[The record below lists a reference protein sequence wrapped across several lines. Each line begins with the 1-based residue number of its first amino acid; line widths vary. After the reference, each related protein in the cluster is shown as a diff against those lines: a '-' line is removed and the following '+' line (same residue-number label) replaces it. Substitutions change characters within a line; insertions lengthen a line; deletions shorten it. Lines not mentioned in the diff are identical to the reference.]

1 MIHELHLVIPPGKLD
16 DHNSPCI
23 DLSWHLKPSFLGVA
37 MGHLRGPHYGVT
49 VVVGVFS
56 LDFAASTGCGDPS
69 CV

>member
-1 MIHELHLVIPPGKLD
+1 
-16 DHNSPCI
+16 
-23 DLSWHLKPSFLGVA
+23 
-37 MGHLRGPHYGVT
+37 MGHLRGPDYGVT